1 MPLYEYRCPQ
11 CGTTVPSARR
21 GDRLQQIC
29 RGCGNTPLHR
39 VFGFS
44 APAMVQEHYNNTLGR
59 NVSGMRDFKEG
70 LKIASDQATA
80 ETGIEHNY
88 KPLEWGDHKAFGAT
102 AEGIHESN
110 VVRSKMKMPLLPE
123 IK

>member
-1 MPLYEYRCPQ
+1 MPLYEYKCPQ
-11 CGTTVPSARR
+11 CNTRVPSTER

-39 VFGFS
+39 VFGFT
-44 APAMVQEHYNNTLGR
+44 APAMMQEHFNNTLGR
-59 NVSGMRDFKEG
+59 NVHGMRDFTEG
-70 LKIASDQATA
+70 LKLASERATL

-88 KPLEWGDHKAFGAT
+88 KPLEWGDHQAFGASN
-102 AEGIHESN
+102 EGIHESN
-110 VVRSKMKMPLLPE
+110 VLRSKKGLPLLPE